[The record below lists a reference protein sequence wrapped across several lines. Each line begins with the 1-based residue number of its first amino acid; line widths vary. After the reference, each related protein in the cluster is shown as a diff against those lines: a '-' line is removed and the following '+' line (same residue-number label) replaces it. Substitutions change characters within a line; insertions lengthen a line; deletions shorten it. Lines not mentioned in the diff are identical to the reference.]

1 MIEPNLYI
9 LGYNSMEG
17 SLMFVVLYYIL
28 FDGHEFLEIEW
39 YQSYQ
44 NLWFEGSI
52 ILGSNAL

>member
-1 MIEPNLYI
+1 
-9 LGYNSMEG
+9 MEG

>member
-1 MIEPNLYI
+1 
-9 LGYNSMEG
+9 MEG
-17 SLMFVVLYYIL
+17 SLMFVYYILFDGYYIL